1 MQAAMAGDL
10 DLVHE
15 ITNEGS
21 GESEGCL
28 MQAMWLGNML
38 LLFVNVIV
46 WGSVLWVL

>member
-1 MQAAMAGDL
+1 MQAVATGI

-28 MQAMWLGNML
+28 MQALWLGNGIL
-38 LLFVNVIV
+38 LVVNLTV